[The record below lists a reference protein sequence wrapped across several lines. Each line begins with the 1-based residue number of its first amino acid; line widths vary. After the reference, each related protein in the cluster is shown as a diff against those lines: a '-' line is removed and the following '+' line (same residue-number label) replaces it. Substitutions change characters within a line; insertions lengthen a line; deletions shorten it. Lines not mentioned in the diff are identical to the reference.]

1 VRAPRR
7 PVTIFPVENID
18 ASPNVTT
25 WSGPEFLSEA
35 TEWVAEAASAA
46 GLVLTGV
53 REQPHVRAWSSA
65 VRYGAEGGD
74 LWFKV
79 NAQGTRH
86 EGRLVA
92 TLGELEP
99 SLVAP
104 VMAVDTDR
112 GWSLTRDAG
121 PVMRSVAPP
130 EELWDSWE
138 TVLVR
143 YAEAQIRLAE
153 HRAALLA
160 TGLPEV
166 SPKTLPTLLRELVR
180 ELAAT
185 APEEGGLTDAEHDK
199 LLLSFDEYDAWCDE
213 LAGSRVP
220 STVQHDD
227 LHSSNICWGGSAA
240 NARVIDWGDASWGFA
255 LGTMLCTLNSIAWQA
270 RCELDDPRVTRVR
283 DAYLEPF
290 TAYAERAELLRQ
302 VELARRTGCVT
313 RALSYRASLMGEPV
327 ATHREEDFPVRGWL
341 LELLETG

>member
-1 VRAPRR
+1 M
-7 PVTIFPVENID
+7 ENID

-25 WSGPEFLSEA
+25 WSGSEFLSEA

-46 GLVLTGV
+46 GVVLTGV

-121 PVMRSVAPP
+121 PVMCSVAPP
-130 EELWDSWE
+130 EALWGSWE

-185 APEEGGLTDAEHDK
+185 APEEGGLSDAEHDK
-199 LLLSFDEYDAWCDE
+199 LLELFDEYDAWCDE

-240 NARVIDWGDASWGFA
+240 AARVIDWGDALWGFPI
-255 LGTMLCTLNSIAWQA
+255 GTMLGTVNSIAWHA
-270 RCELDDPRVTRVR
+270 KCERDDPRVLRVR

-290 TAYAERAELLRQ
+290 TTYAGRGELVRY
-302 VELARRTGCVT
+302 VDLARRTGCVT
-313 RALSYRASLMGEPV
+313 KALSYRASLLGEPLS
-327 ATHREEDFPVRGWL
+327 THQEEDFPVRGWL
-341 LELLETG
+341 LELFATG